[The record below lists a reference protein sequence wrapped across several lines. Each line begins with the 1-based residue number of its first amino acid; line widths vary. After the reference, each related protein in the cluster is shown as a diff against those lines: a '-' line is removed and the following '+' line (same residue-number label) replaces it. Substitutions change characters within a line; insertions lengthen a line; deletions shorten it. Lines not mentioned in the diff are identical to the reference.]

1 MKKINLL
8 EVKDFEDIAIR
19 VKRAFYLKQP
29 LSISREIINGEC
41 SWNIDVNH
49 SMYALGNED
58 PRDTIIEF
66 MQYYEL
72 TDIIHEEEVTL
83 DMIPLQVFSYGEYF
97 GDIEDEVNY
106 HTTIMGLSVE
116 QLAVTFYN
124 DYIRVVRNILDE
136 VGIK

>member
-1 MKKINLL
+1 MKQINLL
-8 EVKDFEDIAIR
+8 EVQDFKDIAIR

-29 LSISREIINGEC
+29 LNISREIIDGEC
-41 SWNIDVNH
+41 SLNIDVNH

-58 PRDTIIEF
+58 PRHTIIEF
-66 MQYYEL
+66 MHYYEL

-106 HTTIMGLSVE
+106 HNDIMGLSVE